1 MLASMAI
8 SQPAASVAEENA
20 RLKEELSRM
29 QVMVM
34 QYAQVVL
41 DQRMRIPT
49 TTATERQQI
58 PSNIMSLRKAIGA
71 AQTAG
76 AVLWRTPGS
85 RPQSSCNGTSHHAP
99 PPPMANG
106 SSMPPS
112 QAVQSELARL
122 RMQVEQLSGQCR
134 SQHEEISA
142 SRRVLAEVTGQVSAA
157 RETTQA
163 AGRWRERV

>member
-8 SQPAASVAEENA
+8 SQQAAPLAEENA

-41 DQRMRIPT
+41 DQRMRIPS
-49 TTATERQQI
+49 TTATEKQQI
-58 PSNIMSLRKAIGA
+58 PSSITSLRKAIGA

-76 AVLWRTPGS
+76 AVLGRAPG
-85 RPQSSCNGTSHHAP
+85 PQPQASCNGASHHAP
-99 PPPMANG
+99 TQAMANG

-134 SQHEEISA
+134 SQHEELSA
-142 SRRVLAEVTGQVSAA
+142 SRRVLAEVTGQVSAPGKLA
-157 RETTQA
+157 LQ
-163 AGRWRERV
+163 